1 MSESYIRG
9 SWPRKCGHCSKFL
22 EKSAYYTHRRSYFD
36 RYGYWVDENG
46 KRAVQSGKAD
56 IFEQRPDDVVI
67 HYNDNGEP
75 LSETKSLQKEF
86 EESDLSD
93 LCTSES
99 DQDDGSMGG
108 TVNNKCVSSDDD
120 SCKVFNEESEYEDAN
135 EVEDNT
141 EVWKDDD
148 ISEVAELNES
158 VDETNTEEHDDIHIQ
173 HSSLMTAMFLFIL
186 LWQKIY
192 NVSDRGIQRL
202 VTFLKLL
209 LATIAM
215 VFKVDSLVNFSK
227 NLPSTLYTIRKF
239 LRLNR
244 DDFTQYVVC
253 VTCHSIYHF
262 ENCYKTLSTGKKVSL
277 KCSHIEFPQHPHRS
291 KRRPCGEAL
300 LKKVKGQNGQEYLY
314 PKKVY
319 CYRKLITS
327 LKTFVTRP
335 GFVDA
340 CNKWKTRN
348 SQDNYMGDIYDGQVW
363 KDFESQGYFKSK
375 FNLCLTLNVDWFQ
388 PYEHT
393 PHSVGALYLV
403 INNLPR
409 QERFMPEN
417 LILVGLLP
425 GPNEPKKNINS
436 YLEPLV
442 NELQELAVGVKMKD
456 NSKLGNIYRA
466 LLMCI
471 ASDIPATRKCGGFV
485 GHGAFRGCS
494 KCLQTFSREAF
505 GEKADYSDFHVEDY
519 PIRSDMD
526 HKSYAY
532 QCLNAKTPAE
542 QAVTE
547 REYGARWT
555 QLNFLNYFQPVRF
568 HVVDP
573 PVRSYQVVTR

>member
-1 MSESYIRG
+1 MSESYICG
-9 SWPRKCGHCSKFL
+9 SWPRKCGHCSNFL

-67 HYNDNGEP
+67 HYDDNGEP

-120 SCKVFNEESEYEDAN
+120 SCKAFNEESEYEDAN
-135 EVEDNT
+135 EVEDKT
-141 EVWKDDD
+141 EVSKDDD

-158 VDETNTEEHDDIHIQ
+158 VGETNTEEHDDIHIQ
-173 HSSLMTAMFLFIL
+173 HSSLMTAMFLFVL
-186 LWQKIY
+186 LRQKIY

-202 VTFLKLL
+202 LTFLKLL

-227 NLPSTLYTIRKF
+227 NLPSTLYTICKF

-244 DDFTQYVVC
+244 DDFTQYVVY
-253 VTCHSIYHF
+253 VTSNHF

-277 KCSHIEFPQHPHRS
+277 KCSHIEFRQHPHRS

-375 FNLCLTLNVDWFQ
+375 FNLCLTLNIDWFQ

-425 GPNEPKKNINS
+425 GPNEPPKNINS

-456 NSKLGNIYRA
+456 NSKLGKIYRA

-505 GEKADYSDFHVEDY
+505 GEKADYSDFHVAWLLCFSFE
-519 PIRSDMD
+519 
-526 HKSYAY
+526 
-532 QCLNAKTPAE
+532 
-542 QAVTE
+542 
-547 REYGARWT
+547 
-555 QLNFLNYFQPVRF
+555 F
-568 HVVDP
+568 
-573 PVRSYQVVTR
+573 